1 MRLTIDHHTRYN
13 FSEPQA
19 RVVQLLRMTPLDL
32 GGQTVSE
39 WRIDVD
45 RDARLREGRDGY
57 GNVTTMLYVD
67 GPIDGLSIMVRGEVL
82 TDMIEGPVRGTPEPL
97 PPLFFRRTTA
107 LTKPDDAIAAITGK
121 LDGEG
126 LERAAS
132 LTYAVHGA
140 VRIRPGRSPKG
151 RTASEVFANGEGG
164 VRDCAHV
171 MLAAAHAA
179 GYPARFVSG
188 HCLDGPNAG
197 THKSAHCW
205 TEIWIEG
212 LGWHA
217 FDPST
222 GRRPGENYVRVAV
235 GLDASDS
242 TPLSGTRRGGG
253 IEELDVDVRV
263 AASQTQ
269 SLGGIKQ

>member
-32 GGQTVSE
+32 AGQTVID

-45 RDARLREGRDGY
+45 RDSRLREGRDGY

-82 TDMIEGPVRGTPEPL
+82 TDSIDGPVRGTPEPL
-97 PPLFFRRTTA
+97 PPMFFRRTTPQTA
-107 LTKPDDAIAAITGK
+107 PDDAIAALAADVPG
-121 LDGEG
+121 DGI
-126 LERAAS
+126 ERAAA

-140 VRIRPGRSPKG
+140 VRPKPGRTPKG
-151 RTASEVFANGEGG
+151 RTAIETFTAGEGS

-171 MLAAAHAA
+171 LLAAARAA
-179 GYPARFVSG
+179 GFPARFVSG

-197 THKSAHCW
+197 THKSSHCW
-205 TEIWIEG
+205 TEIWIEDA
-212 LGWHA
+212 GWYA

-222 GRRPGENYVRVAV
+222 GRRPGENYLRVAV
-235 GLDASDS
+235 GLDTSDS

-253 IEELDVDVRV
+253 IEELDVDIRV

-269 SLGGIKQ
+269 SQG

>member
-1 MRLTIDHHTRYN
+1 MRLLIDHRTRYR

-19 RVVQLLRMTPLDL
+19 RVIQLLRMTPLDTAQ
-32 GGQTVSE
+32 QTVLR

-57 GNVTTMLYVD
+57 GNVTTMLYID
-67 GPIDGLSIMVRGEVL
+67 GPIDALTIMVRGEVL
-82 TDMIEGPVRGTPEPL
+82 TDDTGTAVTGCIEPL
-97 PPLFFRRTTA
+97 PQLFYLRPTRQTA
-107 LTKPDDAIAAITGK
+107 AGDEVLNLIAGIRDPADLNGLVHDTLT
-121 LDGEG
+121 
-126 LERAAS
+126 
-132 LTYAVHGA
+132 V
-140 VRIRPGRSPKG
+140 RPGRTPKG
-151 RTASEVFANGEGG
+151 RTAEDVITDRQGS

-171 MLAAAHAA
+171 LIAAARAMNV
-179 GYPARFVSG
+179 PARLISG

-197 THKSAHCW
+197 DHRSAHCW
-205 TEIWIEG
+205 AELYFDG
-212 LGWHA
+212 SGWLA

-222 GRRPGENYVRVAV
+222 GRVPGESYVRVAM

-263 AASQTQ
+263 EAAQSQSQ
-269 SLGGIKQ
+269 G